1 MSTSPTWDGNILN
14 IFIRLALLMFCD
26 ILRFGVEE
34 LANGDGVG
42 PFDDVRTT
50 FVGGP
55 SLEEMVMEFPPIA

>member
-1 MSTSPTWDGNILN
+1 MSTSPTCDGNILN
-14 IFIRLALLMFCD
+14 IFIRLTLLVFCD

-34 LANGDGVG
+34 LAKGDGIV

-55 SLEEMVMEFPPIA
+55 SLEERVIEFPPIA